1 MINLDSVGRVI
12 QRVEIAVA
20 CLALVVIV
28 GATAIGVVSRSF
40 FNSPVIWTSEM
51 ALLAQVWL
59 TFIGASA
66 IYKSRGHVGVTG
78 VIEAMPPFLANIV
91 ARALDG
97 ALAILL
103 VLAGLA
109 MLDLMDKQWEQTL
122 STLGLP
128 RALTSL
134 PVVWC
139 MFSIAAS
146 ALLAMIG
153 SRRSSYDAGPPE
165 AISK

>member
-1 MINLDSVGRVI
+1 MLSFNSVGRAI

-28 GATAIGVVSRSF
+28 VATAIGVISRSVF
-40 FNSPVIWTSEM
+40 DSPVIWTSELS
-51 ALLAQVWL
+51 LLAQVWL

-66 IYKSRGHVGVTG
+66 IYKKRGHVGVTG
-78 VIEAMPPFLANIV
+78 VLEAMPPLLAGI
-91 ARALDG
+91 AGRALDA
-97 ALAILL
+97 ALAVLL

-109 MLDLMDKQWEQTL
+109 MFELMGRQWEQTL

-134 PVVWC
+134 PVVWA

-146 ALLAMIG
+146 ALLAVIG
-153 SRRSSYDAGPPE
+153 GRGTVSTE
-165 AISK
+165 AVSK